1 MKKNENEIEIA
12 TLRSRDVE
20 PAHTERKPN
29 FWDDISKGLTS
40 IENELQFCLAQ
51 MSGNPIER
59 HPLVLEDAQGRQRVV
74 TMQNNA
80 NQVKTDVRKLVTIL
94 FAVTG
99 ASMGVMG
106 GMKAQGMTEADLG
119 DALAYAKKDL
129 KAELDH
135 LSKDIAEVKEISSK
149 KLEMAVLDQVIELQ
163 TNLDTI
169 QKRLDERRAER
180 QGARMAANPSLKGK

>member
-1 MKKNENEIEIA
+1 MRKNENEIEIA

-20 PAHTERKPN
+20 PAHTERKPS
-29 FWDDISKGLTS
+29 FWDDVSKGLAS
-40 IENELQFCLAQ
+40 IENELQFCMAQ

-59 HPLVLEDAQGRQRVV
+59 NPLVLEDAQGRQRVV

-80 NQVKTDVRKLVTIL
+80 NQVKTDVRKVVTML

-106 GMKAQGMTEADLG
+106 GMKAQDMTEADLG
-119 DALAYAKKDL
+119 DALAYVKKDL

-135 LSKDIAEVKEISSK
+135 TSKDMAEVKEIASK
-149 KLEMAVLDQVIELQ
+149 KLEITVLDQVINLQ

-169 QKRLDERRAER
+169 QKRLDERKAER
-180 QGARMAANPSLKGK
+180 QGARIAANPSLKK